1 MVKNKFILAAS
12 AVMFSLFSCVDNDY
26 DLSDIDTTVGVNAN
40 LTVPMNMDKITLK
53 SILDIE
59 EGSQIKEIDGG
70 YAVVEDGTFESERI
84 NIPSFRIAKPDIA
97 SVNNTVPVSIHA
109 DIPDVGSI
117 TLPDDLLVFSFDM
130 GGDGTE
136 ESTLNLD
143 AKNVDKS
150 IVDVS
155 DVMVKSGGDNCVT
168 LNISITFPELK
179 NIVRSLDLAEIKLQ
193 LPKGLIFADDYN
205 IKYNKNTG
213 VLTYSYADNYDAATG
228 TISISLKITG
238 IDFKAAGIE
247 LVKNNAN
254 GQQELHYSCQCKIIS
269 GGVKIYGRNLKSNI
283 SVADI
288 KNIRELGYKGDFA
301 FKSDIE
307 ADRFSG
313 KVQYDIEDIN
323 VNPISMKDIPDLL
336 NQTGTNIEL
345 SNPQIYLQLNNP
357 LYDYGLYA
365 STSLELVANREGED
379 SKHFAS
385 SELRIDAADNKFCLS
400 PTDPGKYYNGTEAG
414 GDSEPVDFTGSKW
427 VSFSSLGGLLSGN
440 KLPESINV
448 NVVDPRIPVQTV
460 TDFKLGQDISQVMG
474 TYVVYAP
481 LALTDKSQIAYRDT
495 IDGWNDDDV
504 DAIIIKSVTVDALI
518 DTDIPLGIDIEVYPI
533 DKNGKKIEGVKG
545 TASVKANAKEEP
557 LNVKLEG
564 EVRHLDGIV
573 IYARASVADGNKES
587 LKPSQTITIKNIR
600 ARVSGN
606 YIKEL

>member
-1 MVKNKFILAAS
+1 M
-12 AVMFSLFSCVDNDY
+12 
-26 DLSDIDTTVGVNAN
+26 
-40 LTVPMNMDKITLK
+40 
-53 SILDIE
+53 
-59 EGSQIKEIDGG
+59 
-70 YAVVEDGTFESERI
+70 
-84 NIPSFRIAKPDIA
+84 
-97 SVNNTVPVSIHA
+97 
-109 DIPDVGSI
+109 
-117 TLPDDLLVFSFDM
+117 
-130 GGDGTE
+130 
-136 ESTLNLD
+136 
-143 AKNVDKS
+143 
-150 IVDVS
+150 
-155 DVMVKSGGDNCVT
+155 
-168 LNISITFPELK
+168 
-179 NIVRSLDLAEIKLQ
+179 
-193 LPKGLIFADDYN
+193 
-205 IKYNKNTG
+205 
-213 VLTYSYADNYDAATG
+213 
-228 TISISLKITG
+228 
-238 IDFKAAGIE
+238 
-247 LVKNNAN
+247 KNNAN

-269 GGVKIYGRNLKSNI
+269 GGVKIYGRSLKSNI